1 MASDEDLAVRLAD
14 GDEAALEELL
24 RRYQRPLGAFLGRRT
39 AGRDVEDLFQET
51 WLRVVRSS
59 TRFDRRR
66 RFSTW
71 LFQIAANLCR
81 DWWRK
86 NQRASAEAGEE
97 AADPARPAERSLDRI
112 TADALLETL
121 PDEQREVL
129 ILRYYHD
136 MSEAEIAEILDCPRG
151 TVKSRAHNALA
162 RLGAYVK
169 GGER

>member
-1 MASDEDLAVRLAD
+1 MASDEDLAALLAE

-24 RRYQRPLGAFLGRRT
+24 RRFQRPLAAFLRRRT

-51 WLRVVRSS
+51 WLRVVRSGA
-59 TRFDRRR
+59 RFDRTR

-81 DWWRK
+81 DWWRR
-86 NQRASAEAGEE
+86 NQRLSSEPTEETVDPGRSAE
-97 AADPARPAERSLDRI
+97 RTVDRL
-112 TADALLETL
+112 TADNLLALL

-136 MSEAEIAEILDCPRG
+136 MSEAEIADILGCPRG

-162 RLGAYVK
+162 RLSAHM
-169 GGER
+169 ERGR

>member
-1 MASDEDLAVRLAD
+1 MASDEDLAVRLAE

-24 RRYQRPLGAFLGRRT
+24 RRYRRPLAAFLARRT
-39 AGRDVEDLFQET
+39 AGRDVDDLFQET

-59 TRFDRRR
+59 ERFDRSR

-71 LFQIAANLCR
+71 LFQIATNLSR
-81 DWWRK
+81 DWWRR
-86 NQRASAEAGEE
+86 NRRALAESNVEAIDPTGSAE
-97 AADPARPAERSLDRI
+97 PSLDRL
-112 TADALLETL
+112 TADGLLALL

-136 MSEAEIAEILDCPRG
+136 MSEAEIAAILDCPRG

-162 RLGAYVK
+162 RLGAYLK
-169 GGER
+169 ESER